1 MNAERV
7 GVFFWAAVGLI
18 TIYGSFRLGPGTL
31 REPGPGFLAFL
42 AGCFIFSLAV
52 IDILLSILLR
62 KRDWT
67 KLSTLWAEVNWHRP
81 LIILLVTLGFILV
94 LERLGFILSGFLVMF
109 SIFRWVER
117 MSWGKSIM
125 IPVVTLSLTYLVFGF
140 LLKLNLPKGILGF

>member
-18 TIYGSFRLGPGTL
+18 TVYGSFHLGLGTL
-31 REPGPGFLAFL
+31 REPGPGFLSFS
-42 AGCFIFSLAV
+42 AGCFIFLLAV

-62 KRDWT
+62 KRDWS
-67 KLSTLWAEVNWHRP
+67 KLSTLWVEVNWHRP
-81 LIILLVTLGFILV
+81 LIILLVTLGFILI
-94 LERLGFILSGFLVMF
+94 LERLGFILSGFLAMF
-109 SIFRWVER
+109 IIFKWVER

-140 LLKLNLPKGILGF
+140 LLKSNLPKGILGF

>member
-18 TIYGSFRLGPGTL
+18 VVYGSFHLGLGTL
-31 REPGPGFLAFL
+31 REPGPGLVSFL

-67 KLSTLWAEVNWHRP
+67 KLSTLWANVNWHRP

-94 LERLGFILSGFLVMF
+94 LERLGFILSGVLVMF
-109 SIFRWVER
+109 CIFKWVER

-140 LLKLNLPKGILGF
+140 LLKSNLPKGFLGF

>member
-18 TIYGSFRLGPGTL
+18 TIYGSFHLGLGTL
-31 REPGPGFLAFL
+31 REPGPGFLAFV
-42 AGCFIFSLAV
+42 AGCFIFFLAI
-52 IDILLSILLR
+52 IDILLSILLK

-67 KLSTLWAEVNWHRP
+67 KLSTLWADVNWHRP

-94 LERLGFILSGFLVMF
+94 LQRLGFILSGFLVMF
-109 SIFRWVER
+109 SIFKWVER
-117 MSWGKSIM
+117 MSWGKSII

-140 LLKLNLPKGILGF
+140 LLKSNLPKGILGF

>member
-18 TIYGSFRLGPGTL
+18 TVYGSFRLGPGTL

-42 AGCFIFSLAV
+42 AGCFIFFLAV

-117 MSWGKSIM
+117 MSWGKSIL